1 MPDEACR
8 LAKVE
13 QRLDSLIRELNE
25 NRKEDAATIAEIS
38 HNLEKLL
45 QQNANQQGY
54 WRGVGVGLTLLVSAA
69 GFAANHFLGNKS

>member
-13 QRLDSLIRELNE
+13 QRLDSLVRELNDS
-25 NRKEDAATIAEIS
+25 RKEDAATIAEIS
-38 HNLEKLL
+38 HNVEKLL

-54 WRGVGVGLTLLVSAA
+54 WRGVGVGLTLLVSTV
-69 GFAANHFLGNKS
+69 GFAANYFFTNK

>member
-25 NRKEDAATIAEIS
+25 NRKQDAETISEIN
-38 HNLEKLL
+38 HNVEKLL

-54 WRGVGVGLTLLVSAA
+54 WRGVGVGLTLLVSAV
-69 GFAANHFLGNKS
+69 GFAANYFFTNK

>member
-25 NRKEDAATIAEIS
+25 NRKQDAETISEIN
-38 HNLEKLL
+38 HNVEKLL

-54 WRGVGVGLTLLVSAA
+54 WRGVGVGLTLLVSTI
-69 GFAANHFLGNKS
+69 GFAANYFFTNK

>member
-13 QRLDSLIRELNE
+13 QRLDSLVRELNDS
-25 NRKEDAATIAEIS
+25 RKEDAATIAEIS
-38 HNLEKLL
+38 HNVEKLL

-54 WRGVGVGLTLLVSAA
+54 WRGVGVGLTLLVSTV
-69 GFAANHFLGNKS
+69 GFAANYFLTNK

>member
-13 QRLDSLIRELNE
+13 QRLDSLVRELNE
-25 NRKEDAATIAEIS
+25 NRKEDNATISEIS
-38 HNLEKLL
+38 HNVEKLL

-54 WRGVGVGLTLLVSAA
+54 WRGVGVGLTLLVSTI
-69 GFAANHFLGNKS
+69 GVAANYFFTNK

>member
-25 NRKEDAATIAEIS
+25 NRQEDRKTIAEIS
-38 HNLEKLL
+38 LNVEKLIT
-45 QQNANQQGY
+45 QQANQQGY
-54 WRGVGVGLTLLVSAA
+54 WRGVGVGLTLLVSAV
-69 GFAANHFLGNKS
+69 GFAANYFFTNK